1 MVFGRVIKMTLKDE
15 LLEEFKGTDIVRPE
29 NFRSRLSFN
38 FKEIKLL
45 IKEK

>member
-1 MVFGRVIKMTLKDE
+1 MTLKDE

-38 FKEIKLL
+38 FKENKLNNKFL
-45 IKEK
+45 EGK